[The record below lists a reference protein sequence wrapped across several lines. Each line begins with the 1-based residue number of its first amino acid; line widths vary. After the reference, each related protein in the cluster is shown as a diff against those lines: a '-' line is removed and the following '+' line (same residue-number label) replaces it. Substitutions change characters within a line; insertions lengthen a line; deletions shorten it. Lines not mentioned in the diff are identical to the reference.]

1 MEKGHVYNISLMQFS
16 TDISRITHSKSYMLS
31 LTESIWKFRNDEL
44 WDTHYHALLKLI
56 TDIHVYVIVLNLHS
70 TG

>member
-1 MEKGHVYNISLMQFS
+1 MQFF
-16 TDISRITHSKSYMLS
+16 TGISRITHSKSHMPS

-56 TDIHVYVIVLNLHS
+56 TDIYDTVRNLYS